1 MTHVVAPVPHP
12 TLKGPTRHMTHI
24 DGKTRLAGVIGWP
37 LEHTLSPA
45 MHNAAYEALGLNWV
59 YIPLPLREG
68 AELLRLAS
76 IVKAL
81 PVVGFNVTMPYKRVM
96 LNVCDEVAA
105 MAQLAGAVNAVHI
118 VDGRLIGYNTDGR
131 GLVESLASEADF
143 QPEGRNV
150 VLLGA
155 GGAAGAA
162 VVGMILGKAARI
174 TVASRRDEMSEALV
188 DRLQGRTRETQV
200 DTCGMGD
207 ELRAVI
213 EDADLIVNATPVGMG
228 PDDVS
233 LVPAKWIHAGQ
244 VVADMIYRPAETA
257 LLRAAKEAGATPV
270 GGLGM
275 LVAQG
280 AIALE
285 IWNDGA
291 TVTAPRDIMRAAA
304 EAELASMP
312 YADQGE

>member
-1 MTHVVAPVPHP
+1 
-12 TLKGPTRHMTHI
+12 MTHI

-59 YIPLPLREG
+59 YIPLPLRDG
-68 AELLRLAS
+68 AELIRLAS
-76 IVKAL
+76 IVKSL

-96 LNVCDEVAA
+96 LNMCDEVAA
-105 MAQLAGAVNAVHI
+105 MAQLAGAVNAVH
-118 VDGRLIGYNTDGR
+118 VADGRLIGYNTDGR
-131 GLVESLASEADF
+131 GLVESLASEAGF

-150 VLLGA
+150 LLLGA

-174 TVASRRDEMSEALV
+174 TVAARRDEMSEALV
-188 DRLQGRTRETQV
+188 DRLQGRTRDTEV

-207 ELRAVI
+207 DLRAVA
-213 EDADLIVNATPVGMG
+213 EQADLIVNATPVGMG
-228 PDDVS
+228 ADDTS
-233 LVPAKWIHAGQ
+233 LVPAAWMHPGQ

-257 LLRAAKEAGATPV
+257 LLREAASAGATPV

-304 EAELASMP
+304 EAELASMSRVG
-312 YADQGE
+312 QGE

>member
-1 MTHVVAPVPHP
+1 
-12 TLKGPTRHMTHI
+12 MTHI
-24 DGKTRLAGVIGWP
+24 DGRTRLAGVIGWP

-59 YIPLPLREG
+59 YIPLPLRDG
-68 AELLRLAS
+68 AELIRLAS
-76 IVKAL
+76 IVKSL

-96 LNVCDEVAA
+96 LNMCDEVAA
-105 MAQLAGAVNAVHI
+105 MAQLAGAVNAVHV
-118 VDGRLIGYNTDGR
+118 VDGKLIGYNTDGR
-131 GLVESLASEADF
+131 GLVESLASEAGF

-150 VLLGA
+150 VILGA
-155 GGAAGAA
+155 GGASGAS

-174 TVASRRDEMSEALV
+174 TVAARREEMSEALV
-188 DRLQGRTRETQV
+188 DRLQGRTRSTEVET
-200 DTCGMGD
+200 CAMGE
-207 ELRAVI
+207 ELRSVV
-213 EDADLIVNATPVGMG
+213 EGADLIVNATPVGMG
-228 PDDVS
+228 ADDAS
-233 LVPAKWIHAGQ
+233 LVPAEWMHEGQ

-257 LLRAAKEAGATPV
+257 LLREAKAAGATAV

-291 TVTAPRDIMRAAA
+291 TVAAPRDVMRAAA

-312 YADQGE
+312 AVGRGE

>member
-1 MTHVVAPVPHP
+1 
-12 TLKGPTRHMTHI
+12 MTHI

-45 MHNAAYEALGLNWV
+45 MHNAAYESLGLNWV
-59 YIPLPLREG
+59 YIPLPLRDG
-68 AELLRLAS
+68 SELVRLAS
-76 IVKAL
+76 IVRSL

-96 LNVCDEVAA
+96 LNMCDEVAA
-105 MAQLAGAVNAVHI
+105 MAQLAGAVNTVHV

-131 GLVESLASEADF
+131 GLVESLASEAGF
-143 QPEGRNV
+143 HPEGRNV

-162 VVGMILGKAARI
+162 VVGLILGKAARV
-174 TVASRRDEMSEALV
+174 TVAARREEMSEALV
-188 DRLQGRTRETQV
+188 DRLQGRTRGTEV
-200 DTCGMGD
+200 DTCGMGA
-207 ELRAVI
+207 ELRRLV
-213 EDADLIVNATPVGMG
+213 EQADLIVNATPVGMA
-228 PDDVS
+228 PDDAS
-233 LVPAKWIHAGQ
+233 LVPAGWMHEGQ
-244 VVADMIYRPAETA
+244 VVADMIYRPAHTVLMREA
-257 LLRAAKEAGATPV
+257 EAAGATPV

-285 IWNDGA
+285 IWNAEA
-291 TVTAPRDIMRAAA
+291 TVPAPREVMRAAA

-312 YADQGE
+312 QAGGGG

>member
-1 MTHVVAPVPHP
+1 
-12 TLKGPTRHMTHI
+12 MTHI
-24 DGKTRLAGVIGWP
+24 DGRTRLAGVIGWP

-68 AELLRLAS
+68 AELVRLAT

-96 LNVCDEVAA
+96 LNMCDEVAA

-131 GLVESLASEADF
+131 GLVESLASEAGF
-143 QPEGRNV
+143 EPRGRNV

-162 VVGMILGKAARI
+162 VVSMILGEAARI
-174 TVASRRDEMSEALV
+174 TVAARRGEMSEALV
-188 DRLQGRTRETQV
+188 ERLQGRTRDTVV
-200 DTCGMGD
+200 DTCGMGGD
-207 ELRAVI
+207 LRGVI
-213 EDADLIVNATPVGMG
+213 HDADLIVNATPVGMDAG
-228 PDDVS
+228 DAS
-233 LVPAKWIHAGQ
+233 LVPAAWMHGGQ
-244 VVADMIYRPAETA
+244 VVADMVYRPSETA
-257 LLRAAKEAGATPV
+257 LLREAKAAGATPV

-285 IWNDGA
+285 IWNDAA

-304 EAELASMP
+304 EAELASMSP
-312 YADQGE
+312 VDRGE

>member
-1 MTHVVAPVPHP
+1 
-12 TLKGPTRHMTHI
+12 MTHI
-24 DGKTRLAGVIGWP
+24 DGRTRLAGVIGWP

-68 AELLRLAS
+68 AELIRLTS
-76 IVKAL
+76 IVKSL

-96 LNVCDEVAA
+96 LNMCDEVAA
-105 MAQLAGAVNAVHI
+105 MAQLAGAVNAVHV

-131 GLVESLASEADF
+131 GLVESLASEAGF
-143 QPEGRNV
+143 EPQGRK
-150 VLLGA
+150 VLILGA
-155 GGAAGAA
+155 GGASGAA
-162 VVGMILGKAARI
+162 VVGMILAKAARV
-174 TVASRRDEMSEALV
+174 TVAARREEMSEALV
-188 DRLQGRTRETQV
+188 DRLQGRTRDTEVET
-200 DTCGMGD
+200 CPMG
-207 ELRAVI
+207 EGLRSAV
-213 EDADLIVNATPVGMG
+213 EEADLIVNATPVGMSAG
-228 PDDVS
+228 DAS
-233 LVPAKWIHAGQ
+233 LIAADWMHEGQ
-244 VVADMIYRPAETA
+244 VVADMIYRPTETV
-257 LLRAAKEAGATPV
+257 LLREAKAAGATPV

-291 TVTAPRDIMRAAA
+291 TVTAPRDVMRAAA

-312 YADQGE
+312 AVGRRE